1 MLSMRP
7 AARLRGL
14 HRRLSPQARDR
25 VNEHAD
31 WLFKVIG
38 AANGVLGD
46 PAARRKYDLELLAQA
61 GRAPTYSPRC
71 CSLAF
76 VTTAQRLLPR

>member
-1 MLSMRP
+1 M
-7 AARLRGL
+7 
-14 HRRLSPQARDR
+14 
-25 VNEHAD
+25 NEHAD

-71 CSLAF
+71 CSLAC
-76 VTTAQRLLPR
+76 VATAQRLLPR